1 MTCCSERI
9 LVTGGDIMTLD
20 PVQPRP
26 EAMVLDNGHV
36 LALGGRK
43 ELEAAWGAGTCR
55 LDLNGRAVVPG
66 FTDSHL
72 HLLSYGLVL
81 DQVQLAGCP
90 SLRRMLEL
98 VAEGAAALGPHEWVL
113 GRGWDQDFFVERRY
127 PVRQDLDAVCG
138 GRPALLTRGCGHC
151 SVANTRALEL
161 AAIGPGTPD
170 PPGGR
175 IERDPVSGEPTGVL
189 HEKAAGM
196 VRSVIGEL
204 SYDTK
209 RRGLERAMRL
219 ALSAGIVAL
228 HPDDVRTAGDA
239 ATARRLYQDLLPEI
253 GGPRVRIDVSEF
265 AMDELIGAGLQSG
278 SGDPMLSI
286 GAIKLFV
293 DGSLGARSAALTR
306 PYADDP
312 GQSGIIV
319 QERETFMRQVAKAH
333 SHGLQVA
340 IHAIGDLAVDWSL
353 DAIEAAQ
360 AAGPA
365 WDARHRVVH
374 VQITRPD
381 HPPRFRAL
389 GAVAEIQPKFVTTD
403 KLWVDA
409 RVGPELARTSYAW
422 KTFIESGVHCAGGS
436 DGPVEPLHPL
446 LGLYAAVTRQGLD
459 GLPAGGWY
467 PEERLSVDQAMR
479 LFTLGGAHA
488 GHSEGW
494 RGSLSP
500 GKAADFV
507 VLDRAPDR
515 VEPAAIKD
523 LAVLATYVGA
533 RCVYQA

>member
-1 MTCCSERI
+1 MTCCQKMI
-9 LVTGGDIMTLD
+9 VTGGDILTLD

-26 EAMVLDNGHV
+26 EAMVVANGHV
-36 LALGGRK
+36 LALGGRD
-43 ELEAAWGAGTCR
+43 ELVGTWGAGACR
-55 LDLNGRAVVPG
+55 LDLDGRALVPG

-81 DQVQLAGCP
+81 DQVQFAGCA
-90 SLRRMLEL
+90 SLTRMIEL
-98 VAEGAAALGPHEWVL
+98 VAEGARALGEGEWVL
-113 GRGWDQDFFVERRY
+113 GRGWDQDLFAERRY
-127 PVRQDLDAVCG
+127 PVRQDLDPVSG
-138 GRPALLTRGCGHC
+138 GRPALLTRACGHC
-151 SVANTRALEL
+151 SVANSRALEL
-161 AAIGPGTPD
+161 AGIGPGTPD

-175 IERDPVSGEPTGVL
+175 IERDPATGEPTGVL
-189 HEKAAGM
+189 HERAAGL

-204 SYDTK
+204 SHDVK
-209 RRGLERAMRL
+209 SRGLERAMRL

-239 ATARRLYQDLLPEI
+239 ATARRLYEELLPGT

-265 AMDELIGAGLQSG
+265 AMDELISAGLRSG

-312 GQSGIIV
+312 GQTGIIV

-333 SHGLQVA
+333 AHGLQVA

-365 WDARHRVVH
+365 WEARHRVVH

-422 KTFIESGVHCAGGS
+422 KTFMDAGVHCAGGS

-459 GLPAGGWY
+459 GQPAGGWY
-467 PEERLSVDQAMR
+467 PDQRLTVGQAMR
-479 LFTLGGAHA
+479 LFTLGGAYA

-515 VEPAAIKD
+515 VDPGAIKD
-523 LAVLATYVGA
+523 LSVLATYVGA
-533 RCVYQA
+533 RCVFEA